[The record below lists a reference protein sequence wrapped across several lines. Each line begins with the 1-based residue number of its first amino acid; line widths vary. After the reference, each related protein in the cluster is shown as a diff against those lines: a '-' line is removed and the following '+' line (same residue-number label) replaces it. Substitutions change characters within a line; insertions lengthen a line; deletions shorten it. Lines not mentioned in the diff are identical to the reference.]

1 MNIHIPK
8 QLLPSKGSARY
19 EVRFRSLKPP
29 TPNSTIHLCLLDHD
43 QNAVLYQLLYEDTK
57 EVYTMFGPK
66 MNLQGI
72 YLAPGQDTWGLEE
85 VTIQHENIITSF
97 PYYGTL
103 GGRSKESAV
112 YLPVSY
118 KPNVDMKPIYD
129 AEYLLLKEKVLQ
141 YTVEL
146 TLGGSLLTAFLSTME
161 KGYSF
166 GVGGCIGYL
175 YISLLEMSVDRVG
188 KSSLVFTEQ
197 IARLGCISIIAISL
211 LQKYQADISQDN
223 LYFLTGVLGFM
234 MHRVA
239 LILSY
244 VRK

>member
-1 MNIHIPK
+1 MNLHVPK
-8 QLLPSKGSARY
+8 QLLSPKGSVRY

-29 TPNSTIHLCLLDHD
+29 PTYSTIQLCLLDHD
-43 QNAVLYQLLYEDTK
+43 QNAVLYQLMYEDTK
-57 EVYTMFGPK
+57 DVYTMYGPK

-72 YLAPGQDTWGLEE
+72 YLAPGEDTWGLEE
-85 VTIQHENIITSF
+85 VTIQHEEIIASF

-103 GGRSKESAV
+103 GGRSKDSAI

-118 KPNVDMKPIYD
+118 KPDVDMKPVYD

-188 KSSLVFTEQ
+188 KSSLVFAEQ

-211 LQKYQADISQDN
+211 LQKYQSDISQDH
-223 LYFLTGVLGFM
+223 LYFLTGILGFM
-234 MHRVA
+234 MHRIA
-239 LILSY
+239 LIISY
-244 VRK
+244 IRK

>member
-1 MNIHIPK
+1 MHFSIPK
-8 QLLPSKGSARY
+8 QLLPCKGPTRY
-19 EVRFRSLKPP
+19 EVRFRSLKAPP
-29 TPNSTIHLCLLDHD
+29 SYSMIQLCLLDHD
-43 QNAVLYQLLYEDTK
+43 QNAVLYQMMYEDSTD
-57 EVYTMFGPK
+57 EYVLYGPK

-72 YLAPGQDTWGLEE
+72 YLAPSQDPWNLEE
-85 VTIQHENIITSF
+85 VIIQYDDTVVSF
-97 PYYGTL
+97 PYYGTF
-103 GGRSKESAV
+103 GGRSKDEAI

-118 KPNVDMKPIYD
+118 KPEIDRKPIYD

-146 TLGGSLLTAFLSTME
+146 TLGGSLLTAFLTTME

-188 KSSLVFTEQ
+188 KSSLVFAEQ
-197 IARLGCISIIAISL
+197 LIRLGSISIIAVSL
-211 LQKYQADISQDN
+211 LQKYHADIYQDN
-223 LYFLTGVLGFM
+223 SYFLAGILGFM
-234 MHRVA
+234 MHRMA

-244 VRK
+244 LRK

>member
-1 MNIHIPK
+1 MNIHAPK
-8 QLLPSKGSARY
+8 QLLPSKGFARY

-29 TPNSTIHLCLLDHD
+29 TPLSTIHLCLLDHD
-43 QNAVLYQLLYEDTK
+43 QNAVLYQIVYEDTK
-57 EVYTMFGPK
+57 DVYTIYGPK
-66 MNLQGI
+66 LNLQGI
-72 YLAPGQDTWGLEE
+72 YLAPEKDSWGLEE
-85 VTIQHENIITSF
+85 VTIQHEEIIASF

-103 GGRSKESAV
+103 GGRSKDSAA

-118 KPNVDMKPIYD
+118 KPDVDMKPVYD

-146 TLGGSLLTAFLSTME
+146 TLGGSLLIACLSTIE

-175 YISLLEMSVDRVG
+175 YISLLEMSVDRLG
-188 KSSLVFTEQ
+188 KSSLVFAEQ
-197 IARLGCISIIAISL
+197 LLRLGCICVIAVGL
-211 LQKYQADISQDN
+211 LQKYQSDISQDN

-234 MHRVA
+234 MHRIA
-239 LILSY
+239 LIISY
-244 VRK
+244 LRK